1 MVVKYSLN
9 QKEDNVMKRKGC
21 RSCSLWS
28 NSLGRCKAGKINP
41 TTLKGAKSA
50 ALVMGVSYIC
60 NINGMQSKLIK

>member
-1 MVVKYSLN
+1 MVVKYSLK
-9 QKEDNVMKRKGC
+9 QKEDIMKRKGC
-21 RSCSLWS
+21 RSCSLYS

-60 NINGMQSKLIK
+60 NINGMQSKLVK